1 MISFFVKYKNIFLIL
16 TVAMFIGS
24 LGFVGAGVFMEEYG
38 PNSAIAKVGE
48 TKIKYRDY
56 MNAVNLVER
65 QARNSNEEY
74 TEETSKKIQKE
85 VLQSLINQESLS
97 QAATQ
102 FGLGVS
108 DAEVGYAIKNSEVFG
123 KNGLFTKKAYVWIVR
138 NNFGM
143 NPAQYE
149 ETLKKQKLAEK
160 FQNMIILSAKVTP
173 QELEFLK
180 GTQIKKI
187 GDDKKSADA
196 FEMAALQLKAQSLMD
211 KFTDSFTAQ
220 NRIETYNKQTQA
232 AQQQL

>member
-48 TKIKYRDY
+48 VKIKYRDY

-102 FGLGVS
+102 FGLGIS
-108 DAEVGYAIKNSEVFG
+108 DAEIGYTIKNSELFG
-123 KNGLFTKKAYVWIVR
+123 KNGLFTKKAYVWIR
-138 NNFGM
+138 
-143 NPAQYE
+143 E
-149 ETLKKQKLAEK
+149 EDLIKYCEEEK
-160 FQNMIILSAKVTP
+160 
-173 QELEFLK
+173 
-180 GTQIKKI
+180 
-187 GDDKKSADA
+187 
-196 FEMAALQLKAQSLMD
+196 
-211 KFTDSFTAQ
+211 
-220 NRIETYNKQTQA
+220 
-232 AQQQL
+232 